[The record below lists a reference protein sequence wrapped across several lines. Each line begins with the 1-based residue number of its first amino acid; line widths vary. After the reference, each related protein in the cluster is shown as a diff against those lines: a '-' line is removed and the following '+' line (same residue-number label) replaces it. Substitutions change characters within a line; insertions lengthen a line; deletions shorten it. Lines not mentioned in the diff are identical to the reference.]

1 MKRNADHTFV
11 TMKDYTLSMSM
22 QEVFEVLYD
31 TYFDALAKYV
41 HFKVDRVEDGE
52 DVLQEVF
59 LNYYKYII
67 LKHKKVDN
75 PLAYLKRMVDKEV
88 IPLYQI
94 NDLSLDDEL
103 IDYLQDPLD
112 LEKHILDQLRYE
124 DILLEIKK
132 LKLIDQ
138 KIILARFRFDL
149 SFKEIAEYLNSNENT
164 IKLRYHRSIKK
175 IQESFDTKVYE
186 RHSW

>member
-1 MKRNADHTFV
+1 MKI
-11 TMKDYTLSMSM
+11 
-22 QEVFEVLYD
+22 QEEFEIFYNE
-31 TYFDALAKYV
+31 YFEALAKYV
-41 HFKVDRVEDGE
+41 HFKVDRTQDGE
-52 DVLQEVF
+52 DILQEVF

-67 LKHKKVDN
+67 LKHKKVDH

-94 NDLSLDDEL
+94 KDLSMDDEL
-103 IDYLQDPLD
+103 IEYLQDPLD
-112 LEKHILDQLRYE
+112 LEQAILDHLSYE

-149 SFKEIAEYLNSNENT
+149 SFKEIAEHLHSNENT

-175 IQESFDTKVYE
+175 IQESFDTKVYQ
-186 RHSW
+186 RRSW